1 MIELLS
7 YINWNPSEVM
17 GHIGPV
23 ALRWYGMCWLVGLV
37 GSYLMVKWLYKDQKI
52 KDELFDPLFIYCFIG
67 ILVGARLGH
76 CLFYEPDYFLSSGT
90 HFIEMFVPMHQ
101 MADGSWKYTGY
112 AGLASHGGTLG
123 LMIALWLYCRKTK
136 MSIWHVLDDIAI
148 ATPIAAC
155 FIRLG
160 NLMNSEI
167 IGKPTDVPWAFIFEQ
182 VDNVPRHPGQL
193 YEALAYFCFIFVMFW
208 AYQRSKKAN
217 PQPGLTPN
225 PSPKGEGN
233 NKGKGEQELSTLN
246 SPLGPKGRFQSEAGK
261 ELSTKPVG
269 SGFFFG
275 LVLTLIF
282 TFRFFIEYTK
292 DIQVDFESGMLFNMG
307 QLLSIPFIIIGV
319 ACMIGGKWMQRLGAK
334 V

>member
-1 MIELLS
+1 MKAFILYLS
-7 YINWNPSEVM
+7 SFIFHPDFINWNPSEVI
-17 GHIGPV
+17 GHLGPIT
-23 ALRWYGMCWLVGLV
+23 LRWYGMCWLVGIV
-37 GSYLMVKWLYKDQKI
+37 GAYFMVRWLYKDQKV
-52 KDELFDPLFIYCFIG
+52 KDELFDPLFIYSFIG

-90 HFIEMFVPMHQ
+90 HFIEMFVPMHK

-123 LMIALWLYCRKTK
+123 LMIALWLYCRHTK
-136 MSIWHVLDDIAI
+136 MNIWHVLDDIAI
-148 ATPIAAC
+148 ATPITAC

-193 YEALAYFCFIFVMFW
+193 YEALAYFCFIFVMLFF
-208 AYQRSKKAN
+208 YLRSRKKDE
-217 PQPGLTPN
+217 
-225 PSPKGEGN
+225 KGQNLEHLER
-233 NKGKGEQELSTLN
+233 KT
-246 SPLGPKGRFQSEAGK
+246 
-261 ELSTKPVG
+261 VG

-319 ACMIGGKWMQRLGAK
+319 YCMLKATRKRQ
-334 V
+334 